1 VRLPFER
8 ERMGLDR
15 TRNGIKRTGLL
26 LKILLI
32 TAHEWLMRIGDTVPN
47 DNEHNLQFT
56 IGHYC
61 SQA

>member
-1 VRLPFER
+1 VRSPFER
-8 ERMGLDR
+8 ERMGLNG
-15 TRNGIKRTGLL
+15 TRNCINGTGLV

-32 TAHEWLMRIGDTVPN
+32 TALEWLMRIGDTVPN